1 MAFLSEA
8 ALEQALL
15 QQLGTLK
22 YCIEAEEVI
31 GPDGSQPERESHDQ
45 VILTSRLAE
54 AVARINPHVPEEAR
68 LDAIRKL
75 TQTEFP
81 TLLEEN
87 RRIHKLMTEGAD
99 VEYYDRDGTLKA
111 GKVNLI
117 DFENL
122 DNNDWLAVN
131 QFVVIAGTY
140 NRRPDVVVFVN
151 GMPLAVIELKAPGS
165 DNATV
170 VSAFNQL
177 QTYKSQ
183 IPALFTTNT
192 VLITS
197 DGLTARIGSLSA
209 DIERYMPWRTTD
221 GKDVAPK
228 GTPEQQTL
236 IEGVLERGRLLQ
248 LLRDFTVFGETK
260 SGLAKI

>member
-1 MAFLSEA
+1 MAFMSEA
-8 ALEQALL
+8 ALEQMLVD
-15 QQLGTLK
+15 QLGTLG
-22 YCIEAEEVI
+22 YSIAAEEVI
-31 GPDGSQPERESHDQ
+31 GPDGSHPERESHDQ
-45 VILTSRLAE
+45 VILTRRLTE
-54 AVARINPHVPEEAR
+54 AVARINPNVPDEAR
-68 LDAIRKL
+68 ADAVRKL

-87 RRIHKLMTEGAD
+87 RRIHKLLTEGVD

-117 DFENL
+117 DFHNL

-151 GMPLAVIELKAPGS
+151 GLPVAVIELKAPGS

-183 IPALFTTNT
+183 IPALFTTNA

-209 DIERYMPWRTTD
+209 DIERFMP
-221 GKDVAPK
+221 
-228 GTPEQQTL
+228 
-236 IEGVLERGRLLQ
+236 
-248 LLRDFTVFGETK
+248 
-260 SGLAKI
+260 